1 MTGIRRIALSL
12 LPLFVVPGPAAFAQT
27 VTEWSTETRV
37 VLAFHVNDAALQRLL
52 PAGWTIAPS
61 TAPGDRGANLRLVF
75 VDRQLALD
83 GHGNVF
89 RAGTSRYIVF
99 AVPARNA
106 AGEVNTVVVSGLSPE
121 GGGAYGANLTAT
133 VSKVMRSSTAQAEEG
148 GRAEEHWEF
157 AAASGERIE
166 LQLAFRR
173 APPVK
178 SHAEAK
184 IRSARTPSL
193 TRTYQID
200 QAADVVR
207 SASTADRVETLRFR
221 ASGSAFAPLFDGKEA
236 LLSVTSLPYY
246 VREVSVP

>member
-12 LPLFVVPGPAAFAQT
+12 LPLFVVPGPAASAQT

-37 VLAFHVNDAALQRLL
+37 VLAFHVNDAAVQRLL
-52 PAGWTIAPS
+52 PAGWT
-61 TAPGDRGANLRLVF
+61 
-75 VDRQLALD
+75 
-83 GHGNVF
+83 
-89 RAGTSRYIVF
+89 
-99 AVPARNA
+99 
-106 AGEVNTVVVSGLSPE
+106 
-121 GGGAYGANLTAT
+121 
-133 VSKVMRSSTAQAEEG
+133 
-148 GRAEEHWEF
+148 
-157 AAASGERIE
+157 
-166 LQLAFRR
+166 
-173 APPVK
+173 
-178 SHAEAK
+178 
-184 IRSARTPSL
+184 L